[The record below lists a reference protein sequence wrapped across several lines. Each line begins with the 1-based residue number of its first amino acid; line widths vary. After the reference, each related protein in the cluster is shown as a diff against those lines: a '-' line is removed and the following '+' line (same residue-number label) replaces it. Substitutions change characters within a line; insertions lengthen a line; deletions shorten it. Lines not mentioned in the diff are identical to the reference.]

1 MRFTLP
7 FMAPLLLCF
16 GFGTANAADPT
27 QLAATG
33 GFLLGNAHRCGVAA
47 ERVERAGKV
56 IHGFIVAAARGSG
69 EAEAADSRFAAMFL
83 ATSLPT
89 QDPDA
94 FPSCTVVI
102 QQFDRLER
110 HHAEIARDQAIR
122 VERPAF

>member
-1 MRFTLP
+1 MRSIFAVTT
-7 FMAPLLLCF
+7 ALLFLL
-16 GFGTANAADPT
+16 GIAAANAADPAV
-27 QLAATG
+27 LAATG

-56 IHGFIVAAARGSG
+56 IHGFIVAAAKDSN
-69 EAEAADSRFAAMFL
+69 EAAAADSRFAAIFR

-94 FPSCTVVI
+94 FPSCAVVI

-110 HHAEIARDQAIR
+110 HHEEAGMGRETR
-122 VERPAF
+122 VVRPVF

>member
-1 MRFTLP
+1 MRFTFP
-7 FMAPLLLCF
+7 FTASLLLSF

-56 IHGFIVAAARGSG
+56 VHGFIVAAARDSG

-94 FPSCTVVI
+94 FPSCDVVI

-110 HHAEIARDQAIR
+110 HHAEIARDQAIG
-122 VERPAF
+122 VERSAF

>member
-1 MRFTLP
+1 MRFTFP

-33 GFLLGNAHRCGVAA
+33 GFLLGNAQRCGVAA
-47 ERVERAGKV
+47 ESVERAGKV
-56 IHGFIVAAARGSG
+56 IHGFIVAVARGSSK
-69 EAEAADSRFAAMFL
+69 AKAADSHFVAMFL
-83 ATSLPT
+83 AASMPS
-89 QDPDA
+89 QDQDA

-110 HHAEIARDQAIR
+110 HHAEIARDRAIR
-122 VERPAF
+122 VERPGF